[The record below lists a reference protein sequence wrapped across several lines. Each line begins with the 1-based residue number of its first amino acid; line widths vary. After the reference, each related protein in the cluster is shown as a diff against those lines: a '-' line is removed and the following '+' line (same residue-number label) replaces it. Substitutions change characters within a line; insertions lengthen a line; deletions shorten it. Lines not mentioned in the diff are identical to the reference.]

1 MKLGLFVPALF
12 IGALGGIASPLFGVG
27 GGVIM
32 VPGFQTAL
40 GLPYKTAVGTSLA
53 VIVVTALVASYKF
66 GKSGL
71 IDFRIA
77 AIAAAGSVIA
87 TWIAADWMQKQSSTM
102 LVRMFAIFMIVLGC
116 YFLWR
121 SFKMTAA

>member
-1 MKLGLFVPALF
+1 MKIGLLLPALL

-27 GGVIM
+27 GGVVM
-32 VPGFQTAL
+32 VPGFQSVL
-40 GLPYKTAVGTSLA
+40 GMPYKTAVGTSLA

-66 GKSGL
+66 GKGGL

-77 AIAAAGSVIA
+77 AIAAAGSVVA
-87 TWIAADWMQKQSSTM
+87 TWLAADWMQKQSSAM
-102 LVRMFAIFMIVLGC
+102 LVRLFAVFMIVLGC

-121 SFKMTAA
+121 SFRVPAV